1 MRYQKI
7 SFIVTGII
15 AVVVGYLIFT
25 SNYRPDVPNWLL
37 FLFLALSIAV
47 AVSQWREKRLISEL
61 YWPICGYFNQCALHF
76 NYIGGTRFV

>member
-15 AVVVGYLIFT
+15 AAVIGYLIFT
-25 SNYRPDVPNWLL
+25 SNYHPDVPNWLL

-47 AVSQWREKRLISEL
+47 VVSQWKEKRLIWSCVGL
-61 YWPICGYFNQCALHF
+61 FVAVLISVY
-76 NYIGGTRFV
+76 YILTI

>member
-47 AVSQWREKRLISEL
+47 AVSQ
-61 YWPICGYFNQCALHF
+61 
-76 NYIGGTRFV
+76 

>member
-47 AVSQWREKRLISEL
+47 AVSQWRKKANLEL
-61 YWPICGYFNQCALHF
+61 YWPICGCFNQCALHF